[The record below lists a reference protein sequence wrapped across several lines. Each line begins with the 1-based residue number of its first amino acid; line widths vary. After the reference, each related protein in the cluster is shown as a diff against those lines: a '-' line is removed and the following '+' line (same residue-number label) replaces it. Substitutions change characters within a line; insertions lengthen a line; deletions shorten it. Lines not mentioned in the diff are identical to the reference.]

1 MWTDSKL
8 YRTVPNTEAKHF
20 IATNE
25 AKSVGKSTSRYFT
38 VWNILLYETMVLLSR
53 ILAFVAVFINTNM
66 ILSHAWSPW
75 DATIDYDQCEIENQ
89 IFINDTELN
98 RLYPRNV
105 MCQSGNA
112 THCVVDF
119 DTVTGVEEYYSR
131 CYELQGRIMLT
142 NGDSHCNNTYNDDG
156 TNATTTSSYFTNYP
170 MCLGLSCDVSNSY
183 EDQLEDP
190 VYNYAVGY
198 GACSGSSTPFF
209 NTSFT
214 GSCAVETST
223 LRKALAGTYTELNC
237 ATSGVITENTTATN
251 ATSCVLEY
259 GPTFWS
265 QYDSMCL
272 GMGGHLF
279 VIANKTGN
287 CYQTNE
293 SGMNKSS
300 FYSESNVHYCFAGS
314 CTLNS
319 VMDENLVVVGNS
331 FNQWL
336 EWADGQWLY
345 GEDSCAIKYD
355 NLTAV
360 NSTAINSTTINSTA
374 INSTAINST
383 AINSTAINSTAINS
397 TAVNNSTAK
406 TASDANRS
414 WTYITTLLLAAA
426 ASFL

>member
-1 MWTDSKL
+1 
-8 YRTVPNTEAKHF
+8 
-20 IATNE
+20 
-25 AKSVGKSTSRYFT
+25 
-38 VWNILLYETMVLLSR
+38 MVLLSR
-53 ILAFVAVFINTNM
+53 ILAFVAVFINTNV

-75 DATIDYDQCEIENQ
+75 DNTIDFDRCEIENQ

-105 MCQSGNA
+105 TCQSGNA

-119 DTVTGVEEYYSR
+119 DTVAGVDEYYSR

-142 NGDSHCNNTYNDDG
+142 NGDSHCNNTYNRHG
-156 TNATTTSSYFTNYP
+156 TNATTTSFTNYP
-170 MCLGLSCDVSNSY
+170 MCLGLSCDTSGGY
-183 EDQLEDP
+183 EFQLEDP
-190 VYNYAVGY
+190 LYDYAAGY
-198 GACSGSSTPFF
+198 GTCSGSSTPFF

-223 LRKALAGTYTELNC
+223 LRKELAGTYTELNC
-237 ATSGVITENTTATN
+237 AMSGVITENTTATK
-251 ATSCVLEY
+251 ASSCVLEY

-287 CYQTNE
+287 CYQTDE
-293 SGMNKSS
+293 SGMNMST
-300 FYSESNVHYCFAGS
+300 FFSESNVHYCFAGS

-336 EWADGQWLY
+336 EWADGLWLY
-345 GEDSCAIKYD
+345 REDSCTFKND
-355 NLTAV
+355 SLTAF
-360 NSTAINSTTINSTA
+360 SSTA

-383 AINSTAINSTAINS
+383 TVNS
-397 TAVNNSTAK
+397 TAVNNNTAK

-414 WTYITTLLLAAA
+414 WTYMTTLLLAVA

>member
-1 MWTDSKL
+1 
-8 YRTVPNTEAKHF
+8 
-20 IATNE
+20 
-25 AKSVGKSTSRYFT
+25 
-38 VWNILLYETMVLLSR
+38 MVLLSR
-53 ILAFVAVFINTNM
+53 ILAFIAVFNTNV
-66 ILSHAWSPW
+66 ILSHAWSYW
-75 DATIDYDQCEIENQ
+75 NTTTIDYEQCQIENQ

-98 RLYPRNV
+98 RLHPRNAT
-105 MCQSGNA
+105 CQSGNA
-112 THCVVDF
+112 TYCVVDF
-119 DTVTGVEEYYSR
+119 DSVTGVEDYYSR
-131 CYELQGRIMLT
+131 CYELQGRILLK
-142 NGDSHCNNTYNDDG
+142 NKDSQCYNTSIVNG
-156 TNATTTSSYFTNYP
+156 TNAFSSFTNYP
-170 MCLGLSCDVSNSY
+170 MCLGLSCTVRGGY
-183 EDQLEDP
+183 ESQLEDP
-190 VYNYAVGY
+190 LYNYSAVSSS
-198 GACSGSSTPFF
+198 CSSSSTSFF

-214 GSCAVETST
+214 GSCAVETNT

-251 ATSCVLEY
+251 TTSCVLEY

-287 CYQTNE
+287 CYQTDE
-293 SGMNKSS
+293 SAMNMSS

-336 EWADGQWLY
+336 EWADSQWLY
-345 GEDSCAIKYD
+345 GEDSCAFKYD

-360 NSTAINSTTINSTA
+360 S
-374 INSTAINST
+374 
-383 AINSTAINSTAINS
+383 STAINSTAINS
-397 TAVNNSTAK
+397 TAVNSTTVNSTSINSTTVNSTTINSTTVNNNTAK

-414 WTYITTLLLAAA
+414 WTYITTLLLAVAV
-426 ASFL
+426 SFL